1 MIPHRSAPPISP
13 CHDGGMCGR
22 YASTKAPVDLAEE
35 FTAVDAVT
43 EKAGERA
50 PDYNVAP
57 TRDVVAVVARHP
69 RDAEGTPDPDTT
81 ERSLRLVRWG
91 LVPSWA
97 KDPSAGARM
106 INARS
111 ETAGEKPAF
120 RRALAARRC
129 LLPADGWYEWQRRA
143 ATKDHKASK
152 QPYLTRYADGRSLAM
167 AGLWEFWRPGK
178 DAAGE
183 LVEKYPDGLVTAT
196 VLTSEAVGPL
206 AQVHDRMPLVLP
218 PDAWAAWLDP
228 DTDATDPEV
237 ARWLSPPSP
246 ELVGTLE
253 IVPVSDKVNSV
264 RNNGAE
270 LLEAL
275 DPEQVAEPIQL
286 DLLS

>member
-1 MIPHRSAPPISP
+1 
-13 CHDGGMCGR
+13 MCGR
-22 YASTKAPVDLAEE
+22 YASTKAPSDLAEE
-35 FTAVDAVT
+35 FTAIDAVT
-43 EKAGERA
+43 EKSGERA

-57 TRDVVAVVARHP
+57 TRDVVAVVQRHP
-69 RDAEGTPDPDTT
+69 RDIEGTPDPDTT

-97 KDPSAGARM
+97 KDPSAGSRM

-111 ETAGEKPAF
+111 ETAAEKPAF

-152 QPYLTRYADGRSLAM
+152 QPYFTRYADGASLAM
-167 AGLWEFWRPGK
+167 AGLWEFWKPR
-178 DAAGE
+178 DGE
-183 LVEKYPDGLVTAT
+183 LAEKYPHGLVTAT
-196 VLTSEAVGPL
+196 VLTTEAVGPL

-228 DTDATDPEV
+228 DTDATNDEV
-237 ARWLSPPSP
+237 RRWLAPPSVD
-246 ELVGTLE
+246 LVRRLE
-253 IVPVSDKVNSV
+253 ILPVSDKVNSV
-264 RNNGAE
+264 RNNSAE
-270 LLEAL
+270 LLEPL
-275 DPEQVAEPIQL
+275 DPATVEEPIQL

>member
-1 MIPHRSAPPISP
+1 
-13 CHDGGMCGR
+13 MCGR
-22 YASTKAPVDLAEE
+22 YASTKAPTDLAEE

-43 EKAGERA
+43 EKAGEERR

-57 TRDVVAVVARHP
+57 TRDVIAVVQRHP

-111 ETAGEKPAF
+111 ETAAEKPAF

-152 QPYLTRYADGRSLAM
+152 QPYFTHYRDGRSLAM
-167 AGLWEFWRPGK
+167 AGLWEFWRPK
-178 DAAGE
+178 EGE
-183 LVEKYPDGLVTAT
+183 LAEQYPEGLVTCA
-196 VLTSEAVGPL
+196 VLTTEAVGPL

-218 PDAWAAWLDP
+218 AEAWDAWLDP
-228 DTDATDPEV
+228 DHDAQAADV
-237 ARWLSPPSP
+237 RRWLAPPST
-246 ELVGTLE
+246 ELVGKLAV
-253 IVPVSDKVNSV
+253 VPVSDKVNSV
-264 RNNGAE
+264 RNNGKE
-270 LLEAL
+270 LIEPL
-275 DPEQVAEPIQL
+275 DPAQVEEPIQL
-286 DLLS
+286 DLLA

>member
-1 MIPHRSAPPISP
+1 VLGTVGGS

-43 EKAGERA
+43 EKAGEARQ

-57 TRDVVAVVARHP
+57 TRDVVAVVQRHP

-111 ETAGEKPAF
+111 ETAAEKPAF

-143 ATKDHKASK
+143 ATKDQKAAK
-152 QPYLTRYADGRSLAM
+152 QPYFTHYRDGASLAL
-167 AGLWEFWRPGK
+167 AGLWEFWRPK
-178 DAAGE
+178 EGE
-183 LVEKYPDGLVTAT
+183 LAEKYPDGLVTAT
-196 VLTSEAVGPL
+196 VLTTEAVGPL

-218 PDAWAAWLDP
+218 PDAWSAWLDP
-228 DTDATDPEV
+228 DTDAKADDV
-237 ARWLSPPSP
+237 VRWLAPPSP
-246 ELVGTLE
+246 DLVATLD
-253 IVPVSDKVNSV
+253 IVPVSAKVNSV
-264 RNNGAE
+264 RNNGPE
-270 LLEAL
+270 LLAPL
-275 DPEQVAEPIQL
+275 DPDQVEEPIQL